1 MCTCL
6 HTYAHIFSGAPET
19 PILCVRA
26 EEKEELEK
34 DSEGEGVC
42 WHAVYTVTSSPV

>member
-1 MCTCL
+1 MLLKFVCEGRGR
-6 HTYAHIFSGAPET
+6 ARAG
-19 PILCVRA
+19 VRVLTKK
-26 EEKEELEK
+26 EKIEK